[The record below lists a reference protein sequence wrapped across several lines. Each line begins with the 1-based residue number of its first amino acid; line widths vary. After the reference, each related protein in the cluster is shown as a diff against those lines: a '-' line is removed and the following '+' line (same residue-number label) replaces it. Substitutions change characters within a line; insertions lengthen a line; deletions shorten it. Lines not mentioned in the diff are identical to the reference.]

1 MNCLKLAL
9 RNLRYYLPH
18 NLTAV
23 AGIAAATAVIG
34 GALIIG
40 DSVQASLLKLLS
52 DRLGKVEYAVI
63 QNENYFRSA
72 LADELAAK
80 TGTDCA
86 AVLQVEAFLVSEH
99 GAVKANLYGVSRDFF
114 RLSPAGAEYSLPPDT
129 VWLNRTAMQ
138 AAGIKTG
145 ETALLRVLK
154 PDRMP
159 ADIPM
164 TSLDRATTALRVQCG
179 ETVPNSHFGD
189 FSLVNSQLLPV
200 NIFVDRE
207 WLAAKLGIPG
217 KANWLLAAQGSNPAA
232 LTAALKKSITATDL
246 GWKFSKLPDKE
257 IALKLDRVFI
267 SPQVVSAIE
276 KLRLESRLILTGFVN
291 KIESRHFSAPY
302 SFVCGMQDKN
312 HPEGDE
318 NCPNLWVSGWL
329 AGDLSLRV
337 GDKVKMSYYVIS
349 PLRALI
355 EKTSEFKVAGIY
367 TLQDNQ
373 SNRELMPDY
382 PGMTDSENCRD
393 WSTGLPIDASRIRQR
408 DETYWEL
415 YRGTP
420 KAFVSYETA
429 VRLWGT
435 RFGAATACRF
445 TGKITPD
452 EISGKLLA
460 QLSAQDLN
468 LQWIPVLQDGLHGS
482 RNAVDFGQLF
492 LGLSFFVVAAAL
504 LLTAVLTGF
513 NLEHRGNDVMTLTAL
528 GWERRR
534 IIKMLLVEH
543 GAVAVAGAICGIPL
557 AVLYA
562 KGLLWGIA
570 SVWSGAVGKTRLVF
584 ELNSATLLL
593 TFAVSCAISLL
604 VLLIVQYK
612 FFKKRPAEIVSLQ
625 YAAQWNR
632 QWHKDLWLRTAG
644 VLLFAGVMLMLL
656 NPGQGE
662 ARAGI
667 FFGGGSL
674 LLTGS
679 LLLCMV
685 FVRRLPALFKSR
697 RPGLI
702 LCGLRNCS
710 RRPRRSM
717 AAIALLSCG
726 IFLITAVS
734 VNRQGVLRDSTRRD
748 SGTGGFALYIE
759 TALPVLADINTAE
772 GRRHYHLDQ
781 GALPEN
787 AGFVQL
793 CAAPGSEASCL
804 NLNRVSRPRI
814 LGVVPEELAS
824 RFSFA
829 GVMPG
834 GGKYASPWELL
845 NRNSGS
851 SEIIP
856 AIADMAVINWSL
868 GKQLGDTIEYEGEN
882 GKRWKLLLVGGLENS
897 LFQGSVLISRPNFL
911 RMFPDIS
918 GSKVI
923 LADAAPAD
931 LTPLVSGLAKGLT
944 VTGPQI
950 ENSALRLARYNVV
963 QNTYLMIFLAL
974 GGLGLIIGSIGLGVL
989 LLRNML
995 ERLPEFAWM
1004 RAAGFSR
1011 GSLLKML
1018 LAEHLFIFICG
1029 LCCGIIGAAAAIL
1042 PVLSSP
1048 AGSPPWAGLA
1058 IFFACLLLTAGAVTV
1073 LTAGCA
1079 SRLNII
1085 AALRNE

>member
-1 MNCLKLAL
+1 MRMNCLKLAL

-18 NLTAV
+18 NLTTA
-23 AGIAAATAVIG
+23 AGIMVATAVIG

-40 DSVQASLLKLLS
+40 DSVRASLLKLVS

-63 QNENYFRSA
+63 QQENYFRSA
-72 LADELAAK
+72 LAGELAEK
-80 TGTDCA
+80 TKTDCA
-86 AVLQVEAFLVSEH
+86 AVLQVEAFLASEH

-114 RLSPAGAEYSLPPDT
+114 RLSPAGEEYPLPPDT
-129 VWLNRTAMQ
+129 VRLNRAAMQ

-145 ETALLRVLK
+145 ETALLRILK

-179 ETVPNSHFGD
+179 EIISNSHFGD
-189 FSLVNSQLLPV
+189 FSMANSQVLPV

-207 WLAAKLGIPG
+207 WLAEKLGIPG
-217 KANWLLAAQGSNPAA
+217 KANWLLAAHGSNLAELTGA
-232 LTAALKKSITATDL
+232 LNKSITADDL
-246 GWKFSKLPDKE
+246 GWKFSKLTDKE
-257 IALKLDRVFI
+257 VELKCDRVFI
-267 SPQVVSAIE
+267 PQQVVNAID
-276 KLRLESRLILTGFVN
+276 KLPPEHRLILTGFVN
-291 KIESRHFSAPY
+291 KIESGKFSTPY
-302 SFVCGMQDKN
+302 SFVCGMQDKSY
-312 HPEGDE
+312 PEGAED
-318 NCPNLWVSGWL
+318 CPNIWVSGWL

-337 GDKVKMSYYVIS
+337 GDKVRMAYYIIS
-349 PLRALI
+349 PLRVLV
-355 EKTSEFKVAGIY
+355 EKNTEFKVAGIY
-367 TLQDNQ
+367 TLKDNQ
-373 SNRELMPDY
+373 ANRELMPDY
-382 PGMTDSENCRD
+382 PGMTDSESCSD
-393 WSTGLPIDASRIRQR
+393 WSTGLPIDTSLIRQR
-408 DETYWEL
+408 DEAYWDL

-420 KAFVSYETA
+420 KAFISYKTA
-429 VRLWGT
+429 ARIWGN
-435 RFGAATACRF
+435 RFGEATACRF
-445 TGKITPD
+445 TGKNTPQ
-452 EISGKLLA
+452 EISDKLLT

-468 LQWIPVLQDGLHGS
+468 LQWTPVLQDGLHGS

-504 LLTAVLTGF
+504 LLTGVLAGF
-513 NLEHRGNDVMTLTAL
+513 NLEQRGRDILTLTAL

-534 IIKMLLVEH
+534 IIRMLFIEH
-543 GAVAVAGAICGIPL
+543 SAVVVAGAVCGIPM

-570 SVWSGAVGKTRLVF
+570 SVWSGATGQTRLF
-584 ELNSATLLL
+584 FKLNSATLLL

-604 VLLIVQYK
+604 VLLIVQSK
-612 FFKKRPAEIVSLQ
+612 FFKKRPLETASQQFSALKC
-625 YAAQWNR
+625 NR
-632 QWHKDLWLRTAG
+632 QWHKDIWLRTA
-644 VLLFAGVMLMLL
+644 VALLFPAAVIILL
-656 NPGQGE
+656 NPGQGQ
-662 ARAGI
+662 ARAAI
-667 FFGGGSL
+667 FFGCGSL
-674 LLTGS
+674 LLAGS
-679 LLLCMV
+679 LLLCKF
-685 FVRRLPALFKSR
+685 FVRRLPALFKNR

-710 RRPRRSM
+710 RRPGRSL

-734 VNRQGVLRDSTRRD
+734 VNRQGVLQDPARRAG
-748 SGTGGFALYIE
+748 GTGGFTLYIE
-759 TALPVLADINTAE
+759 TALPVLADINTAA
-772 GRRHYHLDQ
+772 GRLHYHLD
-781 GALPEN
+781 LPEN
-787 AGFVQL
+787 TRFVQL

-829 GVMPG
+829 GVI
-834 GGKYASPWELL
+834 GKPSSPWELL
-845 NRNSGS
+845 NCDSGS
-851 SEIIP
+851 NEIIP

-868 GKQLGDTIEYEGEN
+868 GRKLGDTIEYVGEN

-897 LFQGSVLISRPNFL
+897 LFQGSVLISRQNFL
-911 RMFPDIS
+911 RMVPDIS

-931 LTPLVSGLAKGLT
+931 LKPLVSSLAKGLT
-944 VTGPQI
+944 VAGPQI
-950 ENSALRLARYNVV
+950 ERSALRMARYNVV

-974 GGLGLIIGSIGLGVL
+974 GGLGLIIGSAGLGVL

-1011 GSLLKML
+1011 RDLITML

-1042 PVLSSP
+1042 PALSSP
-1048 AGSPPWAGLA
+1048 AGSPPWSELA
-1058 IFFACLLLTAGAVTV
+1058 IFFACLLLTAGTVTF
-1073 LTAGCA
+1073 LTACYA
-1079 SRLNII
+1079 SRLNIV
-1085 AALRNE
+1085 ASLRNE

>member
-1 MNCLKLAL
+1 MRMNCLKLAL

-18 NLTAV
+18 NLTTA
-23 AGIAAATAVIG
+23 AGIMMATAVIG

-40 DSVQASLLKLLS
+40 DSVRASLFKLVG

-63 QNENYFRSA
+63 QQENYFRSA
-72 LADELAAK
+72 LAGELAGK

-86 AVLQVEAFLVSEH
+86 AVLRVEAFLASEH

-114 RLSPAGAEYSLPPDT
+114 RLSPAGDEYSLPPDT

-159 ADIPM
+159 ADIPV
-164 TSLDRATTALRVQCG
+164 TSLDRATAALRVQCG
-179 ETVPNSHFGD
+179 EIIPNSHFGD
-189 FSLVNSQLLPV
+189 FSLINSQVLPV

-207 WLAAKLGIPG
+207 WLAGKLGIPG
-217 KANWLLAAQGSNPAA
+217 RADWLLAAQGSNPAA
-232 LTAALKKSITATDL
+232 LTAALKKSITADDL
-246 GWKFSKLPDKE
+246 GWKFSKLPDRE
-257 IALKLDRVFI
+257 IALKCDRVFI
-267 SPQVVSAIE
+267 PRQVVNAID
-276 KLRLESRLILTGFVN
+276 KLKLEHRLILTGFVN
-291 KIESRHFSAPY
+291 KIESGKFSTPY

-312 HPEGDE
+312 YPEGDE
-318 NCPNLWVSGWL
+318 SCPNLWVSGWL
-329 AGDLSLRV
+329 AGDLALRT

-349 PLRALI
+349 PLRTLI
-355 EKTSEFKVAGIY
+355 EQSTEFKVAGIY
-367 TLQDNQ
+367 TLKDNL
-373 SNRELMPDY
+373 SSRELMPDY

-393 WSTGLPIDASRIRQR
+393 WSTGLPIDTSRIRQR
-408 DETYWEL
+408 DEAYWEL

-420 KAFVSYETA
+420 KAFVSYKTA
-429 VRLWGT
+429 ARIWGN
-435 RFGAATACRF
+435 RFGEATACRF
-445 TGKITPD
+445 SGKNTPL
-452 EISGKLLA
+452 EISEKLLA
-460 QLSAQDLN
+460 QLPAQDLN
-468 LQWIPVLQDGLHGS
+468 LQWTPVLQDGMHGS

-504 LLTAVLTGF
+504 LLTAVLAGF
-513 NLEHRGNDVMTLTAL
+513 NLERRANDIMTLTAL

-534 IIKMLLVEH
+534 IRKMLFIEH
-543 GAVAVAGAICGIPL
+543 GAVAVSGAACGIPL
-557 AVLYA
+557 AVLYGR
-562 KGLLWGIA
+562 GLLWGIA
-570 SVWSGAVGKTRLVF
+570 TAWSGAIGRTRLVF
-584 ELNSATLLL
+584 EVNSATLLM
-593 TFAVSCAISLL
+593 TFAISCAISLL
-604 VLLIVQYK
+604 VLFIVQSG
-612 FFKKRPAEIVSLQ
+612 FFKKRPVATVCQQFTALKSSG
-625 YAAQWNR
+625 
-632 QWHKDLWLRTAG
+632 QWHQDRRLRTAG
-644 VLLFAGVMLMLL
+644 ALLLSAAVVMLL
-656 NPGQGE
+656 NPGQGQ

-667 FFGGGSL
+667 FFGCGSL

-679 LLLCMV
+679 LLLCLFTV
-685 FVRRLPALFKSR
+685 LRLPALFRNR
-697 RPGLI
+697 RPGMI

-710 RRPRRSM
+710 RRPGRSL

-734 VNRQGVLRDSTRRD
+734 VNRQGVLRDPARQD

-759 TALPVLADINTAE
+759 TALPVLADISTAA
-772 GRRHYHLDQ
+772 GRLRYHLD
-781 GALPEN
+781 LPEN
-787 AGFVQL
+787 TRFVQL

-804 NLNRVSRPRI
+804 NLNRVTRPRI

-834 GGKYASPWELL
+834 SGRYASPWELL
-845 NRNSGS
+845 NRDSAD

-868 GKQLGDTIEYEGEN
+868 GKQPGDTIEYEGEN
-882 GKRWKLLLVGGLENS
+882 GRRWKLLLVGGLDNS
-897 LFQGSVLISRPNFL
+897 LFQGSVLVSRQNFL

-918 GSKVI
+918 GSKI
-923 LADAAPAD
+923 MLADAAPKD
-931 LTPLVSGLAKGLT
+931 LKPLISNLAKGLT

-950 ENSALRLARYNVV
+950 EDSALRLARYNVV
-963 QNTYLMIFLAL
+963 PNTYLMIFLAL
-974 GGLGLIIGSIGLGVL
+974 GGLGLITGSTGLGVL
-989 LLRNML
+989 MLRNML

-1011 GSLLKML
+1011 RDLLTML

-1042 PVLSSP
+1042 PALSSP
-1048 AGSPPWAGLA
+1048 AGSPPWSGLA
-1058 IFFACLLLTAGAVTV
+1058 LFFACLLLTAGAVTA
-1073 LTAGCA
+1073 LTACYA